1 VTALALTV
9 LLASLLG
16 SMHCM
21 GMCGGFVAFWAGSD
35 QSSGSSRTLGH
46 VAYGGGRL
54 LVYSTLGLIAG
65 SIGAAVDLAGSAA
78 GLQRSAAVV
87 AGATMVVWGLFT
99 LAQVLG
105 VRVPRLPLPAALR
118 ALTTR
123 AYRSLRGRPPV
134 VRALAMGLLT
144 AILPCGWLY
153 AFVVTAAGTGGAL
166 AGAFVMTAFWLGT
179 LPVMVGLGVGLQALA
194 GPLRRHLPAVSA
206 VAIVVVGLLSV
217 TGRIGATAHAAP
229 MPVASDVDE
238 AKERVRALDP
248 DEQCCHDDD

>member
-1 VTALALTV
+1 
-9 LLASLLG
+9 
-16 SMHCM
+16 
-21 GMCGGFVAFWAGSD
+21 
-35 QSSGSSRTLGH
+35 
-46 VAYGGGRL
+46 
-54 LVYSTLGLIAG
+54 
-65 SIGAAVDLAGSAA
+65 
-78 GLQRSAAVV
+78 
-87 AGATMVVWGLFT
+87 
-99 LAQVLG
+99 
-105 VRVPRLPLPAALR
+105 
-118 ALTTR
+118 
-123 AYRSLRGRPPV
+123 
-134 VRALAMGLLT
+134 MGLLT